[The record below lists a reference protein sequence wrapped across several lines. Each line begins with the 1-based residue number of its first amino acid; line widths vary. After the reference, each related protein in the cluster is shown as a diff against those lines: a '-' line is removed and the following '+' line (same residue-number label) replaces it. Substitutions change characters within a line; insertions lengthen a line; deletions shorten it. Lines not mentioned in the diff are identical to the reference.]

1 MHANLIAGWVGF
13 LAGGVAGA
21 IPGLFFH
28 KEKWLGGYDS
38 WERRLI
44 RLAHIAFFGIGL
56 INILFTLSAQALNI
70 NDGVKASSILLIIG
84 AITMP
89 LVCYLAAWKPIA
101 RNLFFIPAGSVIV
114 GIALFVWRMI
124 NV

>member
-56 INILFTLSAQALNI
+56 IYILFAISAQMLNI
-70 NDGVKASSILLIIG
+70 DDGVKASSILLIIG
-84 AITMP
+84 AVTMP

-114 GIALFVWRMI
+114 GSALFVWRMI